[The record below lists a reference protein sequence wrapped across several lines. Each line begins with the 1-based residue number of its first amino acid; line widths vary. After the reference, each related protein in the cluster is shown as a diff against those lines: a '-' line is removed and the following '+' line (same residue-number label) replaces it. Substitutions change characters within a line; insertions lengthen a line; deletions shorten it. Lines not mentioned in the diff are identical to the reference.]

1 MIASNPIS
9 VNGIEAELQPGERV
23 LWAGRPRPLRIM
35 LQNGEALVTGLLAV
49 AALFVLLFAFPVTSV
64 FSFVFFG
71 CGFPWVFLF
80 VLALPFYYFARPVA
94 DYLSAERTVYVVTD
108 RRALIIRPRLGGKT
122 VQSYN
127 RIGQIERRERS
138 GGSGDLIFASETE
151 AGGRAARRVRTRKIG
166 FIGIAN
172 VREVE
177 RLLLESLGSTGAP
190 MRI

>member
-1 MIASNPIS
+1 
-9 VNGIEAELQPGERV
+9 
-23 LWAGRPRPLRIM
+23 M
-35 LQNGEALVTGLLAV
+35 LQNGEALVTGVLAV
-49 AALFVLLFAFPVTSV
+49 AALFVLLFAFPAA
-64 FSFVFFG
+64 SFLGTLIAV
-71 CGFPWVFLF
+71 CGFPWLFLIF
-80 VLALPFYYFARPVA
+80 LALPFYYFARPVA

-127 RIGQIERRERS
+127 RIGQIERRERG
-138 GGSGDLIFASETE
+138 GGSGDLLFASETE
-151 AGGRAARRVRTRKIG
+151 ARGRAAHRVRTRKIG

-177 RLLLESLGSTGAP
+177 RLLLESMDSAGTP